1 MTALLANLAK
11 IARTML
17 NFLGLLDLRA
27 LLGLL
32 CFAGLRTLCLTRS
45 LAKLASVTQTM
56 LGLLGLL
63 DLRRLRLA
71 RRARFA
77 RTTEL
82 DRVWRLFVQPSF
94 LELAGLSNS
103 LTLVF

>member
-1 MTALLANLAK
+1 MLAK
-11 IARTML
+11 IAQTML
-17 NFLGLLDLRA
+17 NLLGLLDLRA

-71 RRARFA
+71 RSLA
-77 RTTEL
+77 
-82 DRVWRLFVQPSF
+82 
-94 LELAGLSNS
+94 ELASHARPNLTGFGAYSRS
-103 LTLVF
+103 LAFSS